1 MMPTYPQLLSPTYEP
16 HVYSASWQKQ
26 YVAQFF
32 TLESGEKNG
41 NSATYRC
48 RLHPEAPV
56 FKAHFPGFPVLPG
69 VLTLKMVVDAIN
81 ASQFFS
87 TQTLTV
93 QSIGNAK
100 YLAVVNPQETQ
111 EVEISVTLKAEK
123 NADEPAVFQFKATV
137 QNGETRFATF
147 SFSCTAADFITV
159 GVEENEVCAVIPTY
173 QNAKTLLKVVADVHR
188 VVDTVFVVDDGSN
201 DGTAALLDKA
211 TGNERP
217 EKVLTHPKNCGK
229 GAALKT
235 GLTYARQ
242 QGFRYAVTVDADGQH
257 RADDIPALLK
267 AVEEEPDALAIG
279 SRGLQHENMPA
290 KSTFANRFSNF
301 WFALQTLQRLPDTQS
316 GLRVYPLR
324 CLHGLRWM
332 SARYEAEL
340 TLLVFSAWAGVKLL
354 PVPVSVYYPPRDQR
368 VTHFRPGRDF
378 TRISVLN
385 TLLCFLMVV
394 YGWPRIFADRLQGVS
409 KACFVSRELFTLTSC
424 QIW

>member
-1 MMPTYPQLLSPTYEP
+1 MSLTSILP
-16 HVYSASWQKQ
+16 HGKKQ

-32 TLESGEKNG
+32 TLEAGEKNG

-111 EVEISVTLKAEK
+111 EVEISVALKAEK

-147 SFSCTAADFITV
+147 SFSCTAADFITM

-188 VVDTVFVVDDGSN
+188 VVDTVIVVDDGSK

-324 CLHGLRWM
+324 RLHGLRWM

-394 YGWPRIFADRLQGVS
+394 YGWPRIFCRQIARGV
-409 KACFVSRELFTLTSC
+409 KGVFRK
-424 QIW
+424 

>member
-1 MMPTYPQLLSPTYEP
+1 MSLTSILP
-16 HVYSASWQKQ
+16 HGKKQ

-111 EVEISVTLKAEK
+111 EVEISVALKAEK
-123 NADEPAVFQFKATV
+123 NADELTVFQFKATV

-217 EKVLTHPKNCGK
+217 EKVLTNPKNCGK

-267 AVEEEPDALAIG
+267 AVEEESDALAIG

-324 CLHGLRWM
+324 RLHGMRWM

-394 YGWPRIFADRLQGVS
+394 YGWPRIFCRQIARGV
-409 KACFVSRELFTLTSC
+409 KGVFCK
-424 QIW
+424 

>member
-1 MMPTYPQLLSPTYEP
+1 MSLTSILP
-16 HVYSASWQKQ
+16 HGKKQ

-32 TLESGEKNG
+32 TLEAGEKNG

-48 RLHPEAPV
+48 HLHPEAPV

-111 EVEISVTLKAEK
+111 EVEISVALKAEK

-137 QNGETRFATF
+137 QNSETRFATF

-188 VVDTVFVVDDGSN
+188 VVDTVIVVDDGSN

-324 CLHGLRWM
+324 RLHGLRWM

-394 YGWPRIFADRLQGVS
+394 YGWPRIFCRQIARGV
-409 KACFVSRELFTLTSC
+409 KGVFRK
-424 QIW
+424 

>member
-1 MMPTYPQLLSPTYEP
+1 MSLTSILP
-16 HVYSASWQKQ
+16 HGKKQ

-32 TLESGEKNG
+32 TLEAGEKNG

-111 EVEISVTLKAEK
+111 EVEISVALKAEK
-123 NADEPAVFQFKATV
+123 NADELTVFQFKATV

-147 SFSCTAADFITV
+147 SFSCTAANFITV

-257 RADDIPALLK
+257 RANDIPALLK

-279 SRGLQHENMPA
+279 SRGLKHENMPA

-316 GLRVYPLR
+316 GLRIYPLR
-324 CLHGLRWM
+324 RLHGLRWM

-394 YGWPRIFADRLQGVS
+394 YGWPRIFCRQIARGV
-409 KACFVSRELFTLTSC
+409 KGVFRK
-424 QIW
+424 

>member
-1 MMPTYPQLLSPTYEP
+1 MSLTSILP
-16 HVYSASWQKQ
+16 HGKKQ

-32 TLESGEKNG
+32 TLEAGEKNG

-111 EVEISVTLKAEK
+111 EVEISVALKAEK

-394 YGWPRIFADRLQGVS
+394 YGWPRIFCRQIARGV
-409 KACFVSRELFTLTSC
+409 KDVFCK
-424 QIW
+424 

>member
-1 MMPTYPQLLSPTYEP
+1 MSLTSILP
-16 HVYSASWQKQ
+16 HGKKQ

-32 TLESGEKNG
+32 TLEAGEKNG

-111 EVEISVTLKAEK
+111 EVEISVALKAEK

-173 QNAKTLLKVVADVHR
+173 QNAKTLLQVVADVHR
-188 VVDTVFVVDDGSN
+188 VVNTVFVVDDGSN

-211 TGNERP
+211 TGSERP

-324 CLHGLRWM
+324 HLHGLRWM

-394 YGWPRIFADRLQGVS
+394 YGWPRIFCRQIARGV
-409 KACFVSRELFTLTSC
+409 KGVFRK
-424 QIW
+424 

>member
-1 MMPTYPQLLSPTYEP
+1 MSLTSILP
-16 HVYSASWQKQ
+16 HGKKQ

-32 TLESGEKNG
+32 TLEAGEKNG

-111 EVEISVTLKAEK
+111 EVEISVALKAEK

-201 DGTAALLDKA
+201 DGTAALLDQA

-324 CLHGLRWM
+324 RLHGLRWM

-368 VTHFRPGRDF
+368 VTHFRLGRDF

-394 YGWPRIFADRLQGVS
+394 YGWPRIFCRQIARGV
-409 KACFVSRELFTLTSC
+409 KGVFRK
-424 QIW
+424 

>member
-1 MMPTYPQLLSPTYEP
+1 MSLTSILP
-16 HVYSASWQKQ
+16 HGKKQ

-32 TLESGEKNG
+32 TLEAGEKNG

-111 EVEISVTLKAEK
+111 EVEISVALKAEK
-123 NADEPAVFQFKATV
+123 NADELTVFQFKATV

-201 DGTAALLDKA
+201 DGTAALLGKA

-324 CLHGLRWM
+324 RLHGLRWM

-394 YGWPRIFADRLQGVS
+394 YGWPRIFCRQIARGV
-409 KACFVSRELFTLTSC
+409 KGVFRK
-424 QIW
+424 

>member
-1 MMPTYPQLLSPTYEP
+1 MSLTSILP
-16 HVYSASWQKQ
+16 HGKKQ

-32 TLESGEKNG
+32 TLEAGEKNG

-111 EVEISVTLKAEK
+111 EVEISVALKAEK

-235 GLTYARQ
+235 GLTYAHQ

-316 GLRVYPLR
+316 GLRIYPLR
-324 CLHGLRWM
+324 RLHGLRWM

-394 YGWPRIFADRLQGVS
+394 YGWPRIFCRQIARGV
-409 KACFVSRELFTLTSC
+409 KGVFRK
-424 QIW
+424 

>member
-1 MMPTYPQLLSPTYEP
+1 MSLTSILP
-16 HVYSASWQKQ
+16 HGKKQ

-32 TLESGEKNG
+32 TLEAGEKNG

-111 EVEISVTLKAEK
+111 EVEISVALKAEK
-123 NADEPAVFQFKATV
+123 NADEPAIFQFKATV

-147 SFSCTAADFITV
+147 SFSCTAANFITV

-257 RADDIPALLK
+257 RADDIPTLLK

-324 CLHGLRWM
+324 RLHGLRWM

-394 YGWPRIFADRLQGVS
+394 YGWPRIFCRQIARGVIGVFC
-409 KACFVSRELFTLTSC
+409 K
-424 QIW
+424 

>member
-1 MMPTYPQLLSPTYEP
+1 MSLTSILP
-16 HVYSASWQKQ
+16 HGKKQ

-100 YLAVVNPQETQ
+100 YLAVVNPQKTQ
-111 EVEISVTLKAEK
+111 EVEISVALKAEK
-123 NADEPAVFQFKATV
+123 NADELTVFQFKATV

-147 SFSCTAADFITV
+147 SFFCTAADFITV

-173 QNAKTLLKVVADVHR
+173 QNAKTLLKVVDDVHR

-316 GLRVYPLR
+316 GLRIYPLR
-324 CLHGLRWM
+324 RLHGLRWM

-378 TRISVLN
+378 TRISMLN

-394 YGWPRIFADRLQGVS
+394 YGWPRIFCRQIARGV
-409 KACFVSRELFTLTSC
+409 KGVFCK
-424 QIW
+424 

>member
-1 MMPTYPQLLSPTYEP
+1 MSLTSILP
-16 HVYSASWQKQ
+16 HGKKQ

-87 TQTLTV
+87 TKTLTV

-111 EVEISVTLKAEK
+111 EVEISVALKAEK

-188 VVDTVFVVDDGSN
+188 VVDIVFVVDDGSN

-301 WFALQTLQRLPDTQS
+301 WFALQTLQHLPDTQS
-316 GLRVYPLR
+316 GLRIYPLR
-324 CLHGLRWM
+324 RLHGLRWM

-394 YGWPRIFADRLQGVS
+394 YGWPRIFCRQIARGV
-409 KACFVSRELFTLTSC
+409 KGVFRK
-424 QIW
+424 

>member
-1 MMPTYPQLLSPTYEP
+1 MSLTSILP
-16 HVYSASWQKQ
+16 HGKKQ

-32 TLESGEKNG
+32 TLEAGEKNG

-56 FKAHFPGFPVLPG
+56 FKVHFPGFPVLPG

-111 EVEISVTLKAEK
+111 EVEISVALKAEK

-267 AVEEEPDALAIG
+267 AMEEEPDALVIG

-316 GLRVYPLR
+316 GLRVYPLQR
-324 CLHGLRWM
+324 LHGLRWM

-394 YGWPRIFADRLQGVS
+394 YGWPRIFCRQIARGV
-409 KACFVSRELFTLTSC
+409 KGVFRK
-424 QIW
+424 

>member
-1 MMPTYPQLLSPTYEP
+1 MSLTSILP
-16 HVYSASWQKQ
+16 HGKKQ

-56 FKAHFPGFPVLPG
+56 FKAHFPGFPILPG

-111 EVEISVTLKAEK
+111 EVEINVALKAEK

-257 RADDIPALLK
+257 RTDDIPALLK

-279 SRGLQHENMPA
+279 CRGLQHENMPA

-394 YGWPRIFADRLQGVS
+394 YGWPRIFCRQIASGVIGVFC
-409 KACFVSRELFTLTSC
+409 K
-424 QIW
+424 

>member
-1 MMPTYPQLLSPTYEP
+1 MSLTSILP
-16 HVYSASWQKQ
+16 HGKKQ

-81 ASQFFS
+81 ASQSFS
-87 TQTLTV
+87 TKTLTV

-111 EVEISVTLKAEK
+111 EVEISVALKAEK

-188 VVDTVFVVDDGSN
+188 VVDTVIVVDDGSN

-324 CLHGLRWM
+324 RLHGLRWM

-394 YGWPRIFADRLQGVS
+394 YGWPRIFCRQIARGV
-409 KACFVSRELFTLTSC
+409 KGVFCK
-424 QIW
+424 

>member
-1 MMPTYPQLLSPTYEP
+1 MSLTSILP
-16 HVYSASWQKQ
+16 HGKKQ

-111 EVEISVTLKAEK
+111 EVEISVALKAEK

-147 SFSCTAADFITV
+147 SFSCTAADFIMV

-324 CLHGLRWM
+324 RLHGLRWM

-394 YGWPRIFADRLQGVS
+394 YGWPRIFCRQIARGVIGVFR
-409 KACFVSRELFTLTSC
+409 K
-424 QIW
+424 

>member
-1 MMPTYPQLLSPTYEP
+1 MSLTSILP
-16 HVYSASWQKQ
+16 HGKKQ

-111 EVEISVTLKAEK
+111 EVEISVALKAEK

-267 AVEEEPDALAIG
+267 AVEEEPDALVIG

-324 CLHGLRWM
+324 RLHGLRWM

-394 YGWPRIFADRLQGVS
+394 YGWPRIFCRQIARGV
-409 KACFVSRELFTLTSC
+409 KGVFRK
-424 QIW
+424 

>member
-1 MMPTYPQLLSPTYEP
+1 MSLTSILP
-16 HVYSASWQKQ
+16 HGKKQ

-32 TLESGEKNG
+32 TLEAGEKNG

-111 EVEISVTLKAEK
+111 EVEISVALKAEK

-188 VVDTVFVVDDGSN
+188 VVDTVIVVDDGSN

-324 CLHGLRWM
+324 RLHGLRWM

-340 TLLVFSAWAGVKLL
+340 TLLAFSAWAGVKLL

-394 YGWPRIFADRLQGVS
+394 YGWPRIFCRQIARGV
-409 KACFVSRELFTLTSC
+409 KGVFRK
-424 QIW
+424 

>member
-1 MMPTYPQLLSPTYEP
+1 MSLTSILP
-16 HVYSASWQKQ
+16 HGKKQ

-32 TLESGEKNG
+32 ALESGEKNG

-56 FKAHFPGFPVLPG
+56 FKAHFPGFPILPG

-111 EVEISVTLKAEK
+111 EVEISVALKAEK
-123 NADEPAVFQFKATV
+123 NADELTVFQFKATV

-159 GVEENEVCAVIPTY
+159 GVEEKEVCAVIPTY

-211 TGNERP
+211 TGSERP

-316 GLRVYPLR
+316 GLRIYPLR
-324 CLHGLRWM
+324 RLHGLRWM

-378 TRISVLN
+378 TRISMLN

-394 YGWPRIFADRLQGVS
+394 YGWPRIFCRQIARGV
-409 KACFVSRELFTLTSC
+409 KGVFCK
-424 QIW
+424 

>member
-1 MMPTYPQLLSPTYEP
+1 MSLTSILP
-16 HVYSASWQKQ
+16 HGKKQ

-32 TLESGEKNG
+32 TLEAGEKNG

-111 EVEISVTLKAEK
+111 EVEISVALKAEK

-147 SFSCTAADFITV
+147 SFSCTAANFITV

-267 AVEEEPDALAIG
+267 AVEEEPDGLAIG

-324 CLHGLRWM
+324 RLHGLRWM

-378 TRISVLN
+378 TRISMLN

-394 YGWPRIFADRLQGVS
+394 YGWPRIFCRQIARGV
-409 KACFVSRELFTLTSC
+409 KGVFRK
-424 QIW
+424 

>member
-1 MMPTYPQLLSPTYEP
+1 MSLTSILP
-16 HVYSASWQKQ
+16 HGKKQ

-111 EVEISVTLKAEK
+111 EVEISVALKAEK

-324 CLHGLRWM
+324 RLYGLRWM

-394 YGWPRIFADRLQGVS
+394 YGWPRIFCRQIARGV
-409 KACFVSRELFTLTSC
+409 KGVFRK
-424 QIW
+424 

>member
-1 MMPTYPQLLSPTYEP
+1 MSLTSILP
-16 HVYSASWQKQ
+16 HGKKQ

-111 EVEISVTLKAEK
+111 EVEINVALKAEK

-147 SFSCTAADFITV
+147 SFSCTAANFITV

-257 RADDIPALLK
+257 RANDIPALLK

-316 GLRVYPLR
+316 GLRIYPLR
-324 CLHGLRWM
+324 RLHGLRWM

-385 TLLCFLMVV
+385 TLLCLLMVV
-394 YGWPRIFADRLQGVS
+394 YGWPRIFCRQIARGV
-409 KACFVSRELFTLTSC
+409 KGVFRK
-424 QIW
+424 

>member
-1 MMPTYPQLLSPTYEP
+1 MSLTSILP
-16 HVYSASWQKQ
+16 HGKKQ

-32 TLESGEKNG
+32 TLEAGEKNG

-111 EVEISVTLKAEK
+111 EVEISVALKAEK

-173 QNAKTLLKVVADVHR
+173 QNAKTLLQVVADVHR
-188 VVDTVFVVDDGSN
+188 VVDTVFVVDDGSK

-316 GLRVYPLR
+316 GLRIYPLR
-324 CLHGLRWM
+324 RLHGLRWM

-385 TLLCFLMVV
+385 TLLCLLMVV
-394 YGWPRIFADRLQGVS
+394 YGWPRIFCRQIARGV
-409 KACFVSRELFTLTSC
+409 KGVFRK
-424 QIW
+424 

>member
-1 MMPTYPQLLSPTYEP
+1 MSLTSILS
-16 HVYSASWQKQ
+16 HGKKQ

-32 TLESGEKNG
+32 TLEAGEKNG

-111 EVEISVTLKAEK
+111 EVEISVALKAEK

-147 SFSCTAADFITV
+147 SFSCTAANFITV

-173 QNAKTLLKVVADVHR
+173 QNAKTLLQVVADVHR

-316 GLRVYPLR
+316 GLRIYPLR
-324 CLHGLRWM
+324 RLHGLRWM

-394 YGWPRIFADRLQGVS
+394 YGWPRIFCRQIARGV
-409 KACFVSRELFTLTSC
+409 KGVFRK
-424 QIW
+424 

>member
-1 MMPTYPQLLSPTYEP
+1 MSLTSILP
-16 HVYSASWQKQ
+16 HGKKQ

-32 TLESGEKNG
+32 TLEAGEKNG

-100 YLAVVNPQETQ
+100 YLAVINPQETQ
-111 EVEISVTLKAEK
+111 EVEISVTQKAEK

-257 RADDIPALLK
+257 RANDIPALLK

-324 CLHGLRWM
+324 RLHGLRWM

-394 YGWPRIFADRLQGVS
+394 YGWPRIFCRQIARGV
-409 KACFVSRELFTLTSC
+409 KGVFRK
-424 QIW
+424 

>member
-1 MMPTYPQLLSPTYEP
+1 MSLTSILP
-16 HVYSASWQKQ
+16 HGKKQ

-32 TLESGEKNG
+32 TLEAGEKNG

-111 EVEISVTLKAEK
+111 EVEISVALKAEK
-123 NADEPAVFQFKATV
+123 NADKPAVFQFKATV

-147 SFSCTAADFITV
+147 SFSCTAADFMTV
-159 GVEENEVCAVIPTY
+159 GVKENEVCAVIPTY

-217 EKVLTHPKNCGK
+217 EKVLTHPKNSGK

-257 RADDIPALLK
+257 RADDIPTLLK

-279 SRGLQHENMPA
+279 SRALQHENMPA

-340 TLLVFSAWAGVKLL
+340 TLLVFSAWTGVKLL

-394 YGWPRIFADRLQGVS
+394 YGWPRIFCRQIARGV
-409 KACFVSRELFTLTSC
+409 KGVFCK
-424 QIW
+424 

>member
-1 MMPTYPQLLSPTYEP
+1 MSLTSILP
-16 HVYSASWQKQ
+16 HGKKQ

-32 TLESGEKNG
+32 TLEAGEKNG

-111 EVEISVTLKAEK
+111 EVEISVALKAEK

-147 SFSCTAADFITV
+147 SFSCTAADFMTV

-217 EKVLTHPKNCGK
+217 EKVLTHAKNRGK

-235 GLTYARQ
+235 GLTFARQ

-257 RADDIPALLK
+257 RANDIPALLQ

-324 CLHGLRWM
+324 RLHGLRWM

-394 YGWPRIFADRLQGVS
+394 YGWPRIFCRQIARGV
-409 KACFVSRELFTLTSC
+409 KGVFRK
-424 QIW
+424 

>member
-1 MMPTYPQLLSPTYEP
+1 MSLTSILPQGK
-16 HVYSASWQKQ
+16 KQ

-32 TLESGEKNG
+32 TLEAGEKNG
-41 NSATYRC
+41 NSATYCC

-87 TQTLTV
+87 TQTLTM

-111 EVEISVTLKAEK
+111 EVEISVALKAEK
-123 NADEPAVFQFKATV
+123 NADKPAVFQFKATV

-324 CLHGLRWM
+324 RLHGLRWM

-394 YGWPRIFADRLQGVS
+394 YGWPRIFCRQIARGVIGVFR
-409 KACFVSRELFTLTSC
+409 K
-424 QIW
+424 

>member
-1 MMPTYPQLLSPTYEP
+1 MSLTSILP
-16 HVYSASWQKQ
+16 HGKKQ

-56 FKAHFPGFPVLPG
+56 FKAHFPGFPILPG

-111 EVEISVTLKAEK
+111 EVEISVALKAEK
-123 NADEPAVFQFKATV
+123 NADKPAVFQFKATV

-324 CLHGLRWM
+324 RLHGLRWM

-394 YGWPRIFADRLQGVS
+394 YGWPRIFCRQIARGV
-409 KACFVSRELFTLTSC
+409 KGVFRK
-424 QIW
+424 

>member
-1 MMPTYPQLLSPTYEP
+1 MSLTSILP
-16 HVYSASWQKQ
+16 HGKKQ

-32 TLESGEKNG
+32 TLEAGEKNG

-48 RLHPEAPV
+48 HLHPEAPV

-111 EVEISVTLKAEK
+111 EVEISVALKAEK

-147 SFSCTAADFITV
+147 SFSCTATDFITV
-159 GVEENEVCAVIPTY
+159 SVEENEVCAVIPTY

-211 TGNERP
+211 TGNKRP

-324 CLHGLRWM
+324 RLHGLRWM

-394 YGWPRIFADRLQGVS
+394 YGWPRIFCRQIARGVIGVFC
-409 KACFVSRELFTLTSC
+409 K
-424 QIW
+424 

>member
-1 MMPTYPQLLSPTYEP
+1 MSLTSILP
-16 HVYSASWQKQ
+16 HGKKQ

-48 RLHPEAPV
+48 RLLPEAPV

-111 EVEISVTLKAEK
+111 EVEISVALKAEK

-173 QNAKTLLKVVADVHR
+173 QNAKTLLKVMADVHR

-242 QGFRYAVTVDADGQH
+242 QGFHYAVTVDADGQH

-324 CLHGLRWM
+324 RLHGLRWM

-394 YGWPRIFADRLQGVS
+394 YGWPRIFCRQIARGV
-409 KACFVSRELFTLTSC
+409 KGVFRK
-424 QIW
+424 

>member
-1 MMPTYPQLLSPTYEP
+1 MSLTSILPQGK
-16 HVYSASWQKQ
+16 KQ

-32 TLESGEKNG
+32 TLEAGEKNG

-111 EVEISVTLKAEK
+111 EVEISVALKAEK

-147 SFSCTAADFITV
+147 SFSCTAADFMTV

-324 CLHGLRWM
+324 RLHGLRWM

-394 YGWPRIFADRLQGVS
+394 YGWPRIFCRQIARGV
-409 KACFVSRELFTLTSC
+409 KGVFRK
-424 QIW
+424 

>member
-1 MMPTYPQLLSPTYEP
+1 MSLTSILP
-16 HVYSASWQKQ
+16 HGKKQ

-32 TLESGEKNG
+32 TLEAGEKNG

-111 EVEISVTLKAEK
+111 EVEISVALKAEK

-147 SFSCTAADFITV
+147 SFSCTAANFITV

-217 EKVLTHPKNCGK
+217 KKVLTHPKNCGK

-316 GLRVYPLR
+316 GLRIYPLR
-324 CLHGLRWM
+324 RLHGLRWM

-394 YGWPRIFADRLQGVS
+394 YGWPRIFCRQIARGV
-409 KACFVSRELFTLTSC
+409 KGVFRK
-424 QIW
+424 

>member
-1 MMPTYPQLLSPTYEP
+1 MSLTSILP
-16 HVYSASWQKQ
+16 HGKKQ

-48 RLHPEAPV
+48 HLHPEAPV

-111 EVEISVTLKAEK
+111 EVEINVALKAEK

-147 SFSCTAADFITV
+147 SFSCTEADFITV
-159 GVEENEVCAVIPTY
+159 GVEENEVCAIIPTY

-201 DGTAALLDKA
+201 DGTAALLNKA

-242 QGFRYAVTVDADGQH
+242 QGFRYAVTMDADGQH

-394 YGWPRIFADRLQGVS
+394 YGWPRIFCRQIARGV
-409 KACFVSRELFTLTSC
+409 KGVFRK
-424 QIW
+424 

>member
-1 MMPTYPQLLSPTYEP
+1 MSLTSILP
-16 HVYSASWQKQ
+16 HGKKQ

-111 EVEISVTLKAEK
+111 EVEISVALKAEK

-201 DGTAALLDKA
+201 DDTATLLDKA

-394 YGWPRIFADRLQGVS
+394 YGWPRIFCRQIARGV
-409 KACFVSRELFTLTSC
+409 KGVFCK
-424 QIW
+424 

>member
-1 MMPTYPQLLSPTYEP
+1 MSLTSILP
-16 HVYSASWQKQ
+16 HGKKQ

-32 TLESGEKNG
+32 TLEAGEKNG

-100 YLAVVNPQETQ
+100 YLAVVNPQETP
-111 EVEISVTLKAEK
+111 EVEISVALKAEK
-123 NADEPAVFQFKATV
+123 NADELTVFQFKATV

-324 CLHGLRWM
+324 RLHGLRWM

-394 YGWPRIFADRLQGVS
+394 YGWPRIFCRQIARGV
-409 KACFVSRELFTLTSC
+409 KGVFRK
-424 QIW
+424 

>member
-1 MMPTYPQLLSPTYEP
+1 MSLTSILP
-16 HVYSASWQKQ
+16 HGKKQ

-32 TLESGEKNG
+32 TLEAGEKNG

-111 EVEISVTLKAEK
+111 EVEISVALKAEK

-188 VVDTVFVVDDGSN
+188 VVDTVFVVDDGSK

-279 SRGLQHENMPA
+279 NRGLQHENMPA

-316 GLRVYPLR
+316 GLRIYPLR
-324 CLHGLRWM
+324 RLHGLRWM

-378 TRISVLN
+378 TRISVFN

-394 YGWPRIFADRLQGVS
+394 YGWPRIFCRQIARGV
-409 KACFVSRELFTLTSC
+409 KGVFRK
-424 QIW
+424 

>member
-1 MMPTYPQLLSPTYEP
+1 MSLTSILP
-16 HVYSASWQKQ
+16 HGKKQ

-32 TLESGEKNG
+32 TLEAGEKNG

-111 EVEISVTLKAEK
+111 EVEISVALKAEK
-123 NADEPAVFQFKATV
+123 NADKPAVFQFKATV

-201 DGTAALLDKA
+201 DGTAALLEKA

-242 QGFRYAVTVDADGQH
+242 QGFRYAVTMDADGQH

-324 CLHGLRWM
+324 RLHGLRWM

-378 TRISVLN
+378 TRISMLN

-394 YGWPRIFADRLQGVS
+394 YGWPRIFCRQIARGV
-409 KACFVSRELFTLTSC
+409 KGVFRK
-424 QIW
+424 

>member
-1 MMPTYPQLLSPTYEP
+1 MPTYPQLLSPTYEP

-111 EVEISVTLKAEK
+111 EVEISVALKAEK
-123 NADEPAVFQFKATV
+123 NADELTVFQFKATV

-173 QNAKTLLKVVADVHR
+173 QNAKTLLQVVADVHR

-267 AVEEEPDALAIG
+267 AVEEEPDALVIG

-324 CLHGLRWM
+324 RLHGLRWM

-394 YGWPRIFADRLQGVS
+394 YGWPRIFCRQIARGV
-409 KACFVSRELFTLTSC
+409 KGVFRK
-424 QIW
+424 

>member
-1 MMPTYPQLLSPTYEP
+1 MSLTSILP
-16 HVYSASWQKQ
+16 HGKKQ

-32 TLESGEKNG
+32 TLEAGEKNG

-111 EVEISVTLKAEK
+111 EVEISVALKAEK

-316 GLRVYPLR
+316 GLRIYPLQR
-324 CLHGLRWM
+324 LHGLRWM

-394 YGWPRIFADRLQGVS
+394 YGWPRIFCRQIARGV
-409 KACFVSRELFTLTSC
+409 KGVFRK
-424 QIW
+424 